1 MIEKRKEELNKMSVD
16 ELRKYASTLKIK
28 KIRSYRK
35 TELIDVVIET
45 ELTKSKEVKE
55 YKEDN
60 KKVTKS
66 DNKEVTATDRI
77 ERKKKYIENIEIGS
91 LVAFKLSSGKVKS
104 AKVTNKS
111 SKTRKLK
118 LETQYGKEFI
128 ISYDDVVW
136 VKTTRWPAG
145 VWRLLKGI
153 EEPKEPKE
161 VKSNE

>member
-1 MIEKRKEELNKMSVD
+1 MVEKRKEELNEMSVD

-55 YKEDN
+55 HKEED

-66 DNKEVTATDRI
+66 DNKEVTDADRI

-91 LVAFKLSSGKVKS
+91 FVAFKLPNGKVKS

-145 VWRLLKGI
+145 IWRLLKGI
-153 EEPKEPKE
+153 EEPKE